1 MHDKTLKLP
10 QYFYLLM
17 GKCLG
22 HYFPVRP
29 AYYQAAQCNQKT
41 PISVSSRWQ
50 GRSEKAKK
58 GKASTLITATTSV
71 HLPKSVSTD
80 LTKKSLLPSSVYLLS
95 SNTVQSQN
103 TYFCILKVTGQVW
116 ESQKRININTNHS
129 YNRCSSPLVSL
140 NRSNKKFRFSFN
152 HPNKKR
158 WGTWLVDDANLL
170 IPASFKLFQPTLIET
185 SFSIWP
191 QLLSQ
196 GILSLFY
203 LPSSRV
209 EERHTTLGKIWFHLI
224 NQTSIS

>member
-1 MHDKTLKLP
+1 MHDKTLELP

-17 GKCLG
+17 GKRLG
-22 HYFPVRP
+22 HYFQVRP

-41 PISVSSRWQ
+41 PILVSSRWQ
-50 GRSEKAKK
+50 RRSEKAKK
-58 GKASTLITATTSV
+58 GKASTLITATTGV

-80 LTKKSLLPSSVYLLS
+80 LTKNSDSVLTIQIGKDGVRGWLMM
-95 SNTVQSQN
+95 Q
-103 TYFCILKVTGQVW
+103 TY
-116 ESQKRININTNHS
+116 
-129 YNRCSSPLVSL
+129 
-140 NRSNKKFRFSFN
+140 
-152 HPNKKR
+152 
-158 WGTWLVDDANLL
+158 
-170 IPASFKLFQPTLIET
+170 LFQPTLIET

-203 LPSSRV
+203 LPSSKM